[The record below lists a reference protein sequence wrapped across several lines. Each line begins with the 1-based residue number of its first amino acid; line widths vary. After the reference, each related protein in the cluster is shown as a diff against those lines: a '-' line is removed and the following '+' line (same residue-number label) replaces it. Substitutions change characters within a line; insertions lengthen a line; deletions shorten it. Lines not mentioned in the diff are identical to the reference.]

1 MQCLI
6 VDAYSSGRF
15 LPAALAGLGV
25 KCVHVQSSPALP
37 SYLLRTFPQ
46 DAFTECLV
54 HDGDLEALLDAV
66 RPAAPAFVLPG
77 NESGVDLADTL
88 ARRLG
93 LPGNA
98 PDERRVRRDKY
109 DMAMAVRAHGLRAP
123 DTLRTS
129 RFDTALGWARAH
141 GRWPLVVK
149 PADSAGT
156 DNVFFCADPVELCT
170 SFGHILSSSNIQGSR
185 NKTVVLQERLTGTEY
200 FANTVSVDGRHH
212 IAEIWRYHKRRG
224 RSGAAI
230 YDYEEPLT
238 AHDPAAA
245 ALAPYLLGV
254 LDALGVRWGPAHS
267 EVMLTDEGPVLIETG
282 ARLAGSI
289 LPHVVSRCFG
299 TNHVELTALAGSD
312 PAAFAARTAVPAEP
326 RTGLRYVSLIS
337 PFAGRLT
344 SLDGFERLRELPSY
358 ADHHLGVRAGDF
370 LSPTVDSATS
380 PGVCYLL
387 HEDERQIETDYRR
400 LRALELQETGGLY
413 EVVRE
418 R

>member
-6 VDAYSSGRF
+6 VDAYSTGRF
-15 LPAALAGLGV
+15 LPAALAGHGV
-25 KCVHVQSSPALP
+25 KCVHVQSTPALP
-37 SYLLRTFPQ
+37 AHLLRTFPQ
-46 DAFTECLV
+46 GAFTECLV

-129 RFDTALGWARAH
+129 RFDTALGWARVH

-170 SFGHILSSSNIQGSR
+170 SFGHILSSSNIQGNR
-185 NKTVVLQERLTGTEY
+185 NRTVVLQEHLTGTEY
-200 FANTVSVDGRHH
+200 FANTVSADGRHH

-413 EVVRE
+413 EVDRE